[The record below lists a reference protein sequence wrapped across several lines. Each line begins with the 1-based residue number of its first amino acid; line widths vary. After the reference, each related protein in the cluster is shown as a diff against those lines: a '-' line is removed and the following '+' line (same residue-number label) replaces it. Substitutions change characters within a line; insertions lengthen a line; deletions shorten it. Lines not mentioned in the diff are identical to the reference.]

1 MGILRRFS
9 FTAATFA
16 IALIGASIASAQ
28 VHVRGHYR
36 QDGTYVR
43 PHYRSAPDGN
53 FSNNWSTKGNINPY
67 TGEHGTRVT
76 PPSGYGSGNRGAST
90 GIGNGYSA
98 SSWRDDWN
106 GDATGH
112 LITNPY
118 VDSVPVAP
126 LASASAAPTPPPSA
140 PQSLPGSRST
150 IEEMITALEKA
161 PSSERLKLAKKFAA
175 AESAVSWTELAMRMH
190 VADMIVANGGPKG
203 WRQYD
208 AVSDMMD
215 VLQNVDREKPAMAKQ

>member
-9 FTAATFA
+9 FTAASFA
-16 IALIGASIASAQ
+16 IAVICASTVSAQ

-53 FSNNWSTKGNINPY
+53 FSNNWSTIGNVNPY
-67 TGEHGTRVT
+67 TGKHGTLVT
-76 PPSGYGSGNRGAST
+76 PLSGYGSGESSGSR
-90 GIGNGYSA
+90 NGYSA
-98 SSWRDDWN
+98 STQGSSWND
-106 GDATGH
+106 GSGGY

-118 VDSVPVAP
+118 VDSIPVTPVAK
-126 LASASAAPTPPPSA
+126 ASAVQSPPTSSS
-140 PQSLPGSRST
+140 QLLLGSRST
-150 IEEMITALEKA
+150 IEEMIVALEKA

-175 AESAVSWTELAMRMH
+175 DESAVSWAELAMRMH
-190 VADMIVANGGPKG
+190 LADMIAANGGPQG

-215 VLQNVDREKPAMAKQ
+215 VLANVEREKPATAK